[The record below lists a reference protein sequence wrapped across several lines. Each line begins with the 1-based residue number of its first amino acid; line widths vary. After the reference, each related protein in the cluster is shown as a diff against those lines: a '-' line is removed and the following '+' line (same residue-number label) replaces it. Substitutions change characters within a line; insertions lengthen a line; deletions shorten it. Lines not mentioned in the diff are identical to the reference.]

1 MTAPTFPAF
10 IKLEASNTDKG
21 KADFLKAVDQTMTA
35 GEGRTADFAATS
47 QANIDRALKVP
58 PGAASAFTAEVDR
71 MVLMASGNLDNFA
84 KSARRN
90 LDAALSGKVTAS
102 GTVDLD
108 VAGAREAANVAER
121 RAALARQLA
130 EATKAAALAER
141 EFSQA
146 SRLSIA
152 AASEL
157 ANSEGQAAAAA
168 RVQADAAEKLQAA
181 MTRAGITAQTFGAA
195 NDNLTGRTAA
205 ARQGML
211 QLGYQIGDAAT
222 MFSMGSNAS
231 QIFASQLGQT
241 VQAVQLMTGG
251 TSRLA
256 AFLGG
261 PWGIALSTA
270 AIVAAPFIGKLWE
283 TYNAA
288 NAATGALDALIK
300 KQRQQQAE
308 KNAVPNAQKDLKAL
322 EKRRDELEAEIRKRG
337 VRNPATGELQF
348 VYRQQQELK
357 QINKDLAEGRQALD
371 NERASAVS
379 LDRIMGDLAGKRLKD
394 AFATDKQTKAK
405 VAKVKTDN
413 DEAEAMDRLWRATM
427 QAAKGFNE
435 DLAKSMGK
443 ALDKDAETYWDGVA
457 ERQAQALGKLT
468 ATAEANAAWN
478 EQLRETLDM
487 LGQIGGAGSA
497 LAGIGEIVAGLSSGN
512 FRGIGGP
519 AGLLARTIAGAQW
532 VTVDN
537 NGQRQIKQLGD
548 EMLSVLDGVFG
559 SRGSFLKVLEGAGLG
574 GAASSVLLGTGG
586 SGFGSMVGGALG
598 QKLGEKFLSKGLQ
611 SVAKGLGN
619 FAGPLGSIAGGLLG
633 GVLGSAFKKT
643 TKGYAV
649 ISNKGVTSG
658 GNNSDLARGAA
669 NTGDSISAK
678 LTSIAERLGGMVG
691 DYSVSI
697 GTRSSGWISVSASG
711 SSQVADKGWKKRN
724 AGGDLIYDGKDP
736 EEAARIALLNA
747 IQDGAIQGI
756 RSGAQ
761 RLLKAGKDLDRQLQ
775 RALDFEGVF
784 ADLKGYRDPVG
795 AALDTLDREFV
806 RLKDI
811 FAEAGASASE
821 YADLEALYGIKRAE
835 AIDAAN
841 SKILG
846 SIRELQK
853 ALTVGNETLS
863 LRDRNNAALAI
874 YNPLAARVQA
884 GDVTAFD
891 AFTQAAQDLLE
902 IQRQLF
908 GSTGDF
914 FATQDAVKAL
924 TDAAIAAQTA
934 TATASANRDSPF
946 SENATTTTVNAIDA
960 QTDALVEALENR
972 LGTRLDA
979 INDNLI
985 TSIRAQLSTATANGS
1000 AALSLPARGFW

>member
-10 IKLEASNTDKG
+10 IKLKASNTDKG

-35 GEGRTADFAATS
+35 GEARTADFAATA
-47 QANIDRALKVP
+47 QGNIDKALRVP
-58 PGAASAFTAEVDR
+58 PGAASTFTAEIDR

-141 EFSQA
+141 DFSQA

-152 AASEL
+152 AAREL
-157 ANSEGQAAAAA
+157 ADSEGQAAAAA

-270 AIVAAPFIGKLWE
+270 AIVTAPFVGKLWE
-283 TYNAA
+283 IVSGAQ
-288 NAATGALDALIK
+288 AATGALQKLIE

-308 KNAVPNAQKDLKAL
+308 KSAVPNAQKDIDAL
-322 EKRRDELEAEIRKRG
+322 VKRRAELEADIAKRG

-394 AFATDKQTKAK
+394 AFATEKQTKAK
-405 VAKVKTDN
+405 VAKVKAD
-413 DEAEAMDRLWRATM
+413 DAEAEAMDRLWRATM

-443 ALDKDAETYWDGVA
+443 ALDKDAEKYWDGVA

-468 ATAEANAAWN
+468 ATAEASAAWN
-478 EQLRETLDM
+478 EQLRDTLDI

-497 LAGIGEIVAGLSSGN
+497 LAGIGEIVAGLASGN

-537 NGQRQIKQLGD
+537 NGNREIKRLGD

-598 QKLGEKFLSKGLQ
+598 QKLGEKFLSKGLE

-633 GVLGSAFKKT
+633 GALGSAFKKT
-643 TKGYAV
+643 TKGFAV

-711 SSQVADKGWKKRN
+711 SSQVADKNWKKRN

-784 ADLKGYRDPVG
+784 ADLKAYRDPTG
-795 AALDTLDREFV
+795 AALDTLNLEFR
-806 RLKDI
+806 RLIDI
-811 FAEAGASASE
+811 FNEAGASTAE
-821 YADLEALYGIKRAE
+821 MAQLEELYGIKRA
-835 AIDAAN
+835 DAVRDAN
-841 SKILG
+841 ERILG
-846 SIRELQK
+846 SLKGLKEYLG
-853 ALTVGNETLS
+853 VGSDFYS
-863 LRDRNNAALAI
+863 LRDRQAQAEAI
-874 YNPLAARVQA
+874 YNPLADRVRA
-884 GDVTAFD
+884 GDASAFD
-891 AFTQAAQDLLE
+891 AFAKAAQDLLE
-902 IQRQLF
+902 IERQIS
-908 GSTGDF
+908 GSTGAF
-914 FATQDAVKAL
+914 FAKADEIRAL
-924 TDAAIAAQTA
+924 TDQAIAGKQTVA
-934 TATASANRDSPF
+934 DAAAASDSPF
-946 SENATTTTVNAIDA
+946 TQLASQQQATVSAIDS
-960 QTDALVEALENR
+960 QTEALLAA
-972 LGTRLDA
+972 LGG
-979 INDNLI
+979 INANLVA
-985 TSIRAQLSTATANGS
+985 SLRAQLSTATANGS
-1000 AALSLPARGFW
+1000 AALTLPARGYW